1 MESQQNEYSGRTSM
15 SQGGKQHRPSSQE
28 QRKLLNEQ
36 REIEAALDQQRQLEG
51 LEEGQ
56 ELDSAQA
63 AQLQPNLG
71 NQSVQ
76 DLINRLNNVEND
88 LSQLDQEGADLE
100 EEQQEDLD
108 FEEDLTS
115 SFGGGGGPEG
125 GSASANPWETEFFYG
140 GDDDEEGAKHKKRRR
155 RRRVDYLPTQEEDDK
170 EEKQAPRKPIMEDVL
185 PTPVQ
190 GTRSGDAQY
199 KTVELCLQNPM
210 EIFGQSL
217 DPDDLKSR
225 KGHLDPIRGPIDIGR
240 FFSQSAQHPFAQNLS
255 SILGAPIAPLL
266 APQGGSSTAIARL
279 ATLTICAEASEGGF
293 ERTDN
298 AISLL
303 LHKSSWSQAVQAA
316 KYLSQKGQLHAPK
329 ICSLVLGQE
338 LEDRYNH
345 LPSPNPLGGAALKET
360 LPFPLPVSKPY
371 LALPPQEEEEKDDLV
386 ALLDRTMSTLITG
399 MTPEQQKKTT
409 VDYEIL
415 QPALKSANGLLGAL
429 GRAQVEFAAAAIS
442 VKNTFSEASTISTL
456 KYADT
461 ALRQLAQATVRAGK
475 TLEGLY
481 GSDIT
486 KAQENS
492 STSIR
497 LLEETTLAMKSL
509 REWCFSTLAGSITPR
524 KESTKHEV

>member
-1 MESQQNEYSGRTSM
+1 MESKQNEYSGRISM

-28 QRKLLNEQ
+28 QRQLLNEQ
-36 REIEAALDQQRQLEG
+36 REIESALDQQRQLEG

-56 ELDSAQA
+56 ELDGAQA

-76 DLINRLNNVEND
+76 DLISRLNNVENE
-88 LSQLDQEGADLE
+88 LGQLDQEGGEFE
-100 EEQQEDLD
+100 EEQQEDLE
-108 FEEDLTS
+108 FEEDLKG

-125 GSASANPWETEFFYG
+125 GSASSNPWETEFFYG
-140 GDDDEEGAKHKKRRR
+140 GDDDEDGKKHKKRRR

-170 EEKQAPRKPIMEDVL
+170 EEKQAPITPIMEDVL
-185 PTPVQ
+185 PTPIQ
-190 GTRSGDAQY
+190 GERKGDSRY
-199 KTVELCLQNPM
+199 KTVELCLKNPID
-210 EIFGQSL
+210 IFGQSL
-217 DPDDLKSR
+217 DPDDLKNR

-240 FFSQSAQHPFAQNLS
+240 FFSKTAQNPFAQNISAL
-255 SILGAPIAPLL
+255 LGGPIAPLL
-266 APQGGSSTAIARL
+266 ASQGGSSTAIARL
-279 ATLTICAEASEGGF
+279 ATLTICAEAMEGGF
-293 ERTDN
+293 EKTDH
-298 AISLL
+298 ALSLL
-303 LHKSSWSQAVQAA
+303 LHKSSWNQAVQAA

-329 ICSLVLGQE
+329 ICSLVLGKE
-338 LEDRYNH
+338 LKEEYNH
-345 LPSPNPLGGAALKET
+345 LPSPNPLGGAALRET

-371 LALPPQEEEEKDDLV
+371 LALPPQEEQELDELV

-442 VKNTFSEASTISTL
+442 VKNTFSQASTVSTL

-461 ALRQLAQATVRAGK
+461 ALRQLAQAAVRAGK
-475 TLEGLY
+475 TLESLY

-486 KAQENS
+486 KAQEQS
-492 STSIR
+492 AISIH
-497 LLEETTLAMKSL
+497 LLEETILAMKSL
-509 REWCFSTLAGSITPR
+509 REWCFSTLAGSINPR
-524 KESTKHEV
+524 T